1 MAVVKKAEMRL
12 TAMKIRKRLIW
23 LKAIN
28 KLLDEVA
35 NSFSHKT
42 SKRRDIIVM
51 IKALIKSLDREIRR
65 DIRK

>member
-1 MAVVKKAEMRL
+1 MAVVKKAEMSL

-28 KLLDEVA
+28 KLLDEVP

-42 SKRRDIIVM
+42 SKRRDIIGM
-51 IKALIKSLDREIRR
+51 IKALIKSLEREIRR

>member
-1 MAVVKKAEMRL
+1 MAVVKKAEMSL

-23 LKAIN
+23 IKATN
-28 KLLDEVA
+28 KLLDEIA

-51 IKALIKSLDREIRR
+51 IKALLKSLEREIRR

>member
-1 MAVVKKAEMRL
+1 MAIVRKAEMSL

-23 LKAIN
+23 IKAIH
-28 KLLDEVA
+28 KLLDETA

-42 SKRRDIIVM
+42 SKRRDIIAM
-51 IKALIKSLDREIRR
+51 IKALLKSLEREIRR